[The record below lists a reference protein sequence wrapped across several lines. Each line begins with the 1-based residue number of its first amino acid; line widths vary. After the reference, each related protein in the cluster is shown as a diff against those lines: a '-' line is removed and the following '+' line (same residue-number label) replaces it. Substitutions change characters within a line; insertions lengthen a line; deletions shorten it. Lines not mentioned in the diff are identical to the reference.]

1 MSEKIVGVI
10 GGSGLYEM
18 EGLDDVQTV
27 SLKTPFG
34 DPSDSFIV
42 GRLEGVKVAFLPRHG
57 KGHRITP
64 SSLNFRANVYGM
76 KMLGV
81 QWIIG
86 VSAVGSMKES
96 IHPGEMVIPNQF
108 IDQTKG
114 RPNTFFSDGIV
125 GHISFADPVCPDLSQ
140 ILFEA
145 GREVG
150 ATVHKNG
157 TYLCIEGPQ
166 FSTRAES
173 KLYRTWEV
181 DIVGMTNLPEAKL
194 AREAEICYS
203 TIAFATDYDC
213 WHEEAGDVSIGE
225 VLRILAQSTK
235 IAKNAIRHA
244 LKHLP
249 EKRVC
254 LCANALKYALIT
266 GKKFILEKTKKDLE
280 PIIGKY
286 IK

>member
-1 MSEKIVGVI
+1 
-10 GGSGLYEM
+10 M
-18 EGLDDVQTV
+18 EGLEEVQTV

-34 DPSDSFIV
+34 NPSDAFIV

-57 KGHRITP
+57 KGHRIQP
-64 SSLNFRANVYGM
+64 SSLNFRANIYGM
-76 KMLGV
+76 KKLGV

-96 IHPGEMVIPNQF
+96 IHPGDMVIPNQF

-114 RPNTFFSDGIV
+114 RPNTFFGDGIV
-125 GHISFADPVCPDLSQ
+125 GHISFADPVCPVLSQ

-145 GREVG
+145 GNGVG
-150 ATVHKNG
+150 ATVHKDG
-157 TYLCIEGPQ
+157 TYICIEGPQ

-173 KLYRTWEV
+173 RLYRTWGV
-181 DIVGMTNLPEAKL
+181 DIIGMTNLPEAKL

-213 WHEEAGDVSIGE
+213 WHEAAGDVSIGE

-235 IAKNAIRHA
+235 IAKSAIRQA
-244 LKHLP
+244 IRHLP
-249 EKRVC
+249 EKREC

-266 GKKFILEKTKKDLE
+266 AKKFIPEKTKKDLE

-286 IK
+286 K